1 MLFNDLTVTG
11 KAWPEAMRIFDNL
24 EKTVNV
30 LDKQKGFVRE
40 LALPFCHKSLT
51 FARLS
56 ISDRPV
62 ADFLSP
68 KSAIRNFKF

>member
-1 MLFNDLTVTG
+1 MLYKDLTVTG
-11 KAWPEAMRIFDNL
+11 KAWPVAMRIFDNL
-24 EKTVNV
+24 QKTVNV
-30 LDKQKGFVRE
+30 SGKQKGFLRE
-40 LALPFCHKSLT
+40 IALPFCHKSLT